1 MSGWVDYLQSREFA
15 YLFLYWAEWVIR
27 VVMLLTVPRRRSPNS
42 ALAWLTLIF
51 FLPWVGLVLY
61 VLVGTNRLPRRRVER
76 YRQLLEEFNRRLG
89 QRLCGTAV
97 TNPDLPAEAM
107 TAVRLAERL
116 GQLPILGGNEVELLT
131 DTNEV
136 IDRLIADIEQAEN
149 HVHMLFYIFHDDET
163 SHRVSE
169 ALLGAARRGVTCRV
183 LADAVGSWAMLR
195 RLAPKLLAGGVQ
207 VQAALGVGLFRRT
220 VARIDVR
227 NHRKIVVIDGRIGY
241 TGSQNIINADYGRR
255 GLAWHDMTARVRG
268 PAVLALQ
275 AVFLGDWYFETE
287 QILDD
292 PAFFPKVDICGS
304 VPVQVLPSGPTYPV
318 ENYHRMVIAALHTA
332 RHQVII
338 TTPYF
343 VPDQSFLQ
351 AVQIAVLR
359 GVDVILIVPE
369 KCDKILVGAVA
380 WSYFGEL
387 LELGCQVYL
396 YRPGLLHAKTMTID
410 NSFAFLGTGNF
421 DIRSFNLNF
430 EVNLLLYGDR
440 VTAELRRRQLD
451 YLAYSRSLTYEEWSS
466 RPKIVKTFQ
475 GIARLISPL
484 L

>member
-1 MSGWVDYLQSREFA
+1 
-15 YLFLYWAEWVIR
+15 
-27 VVMLLTVPRRRSPNS
+27 
-42 ALAWLTLIF
+42 
-51 FLPWVGLVLY
+51 
-61 VLVGTNRLPRRRVER
+61 
-76 YRQLLEEFNRRLG
+76 
-89 QRLCGTAV
+89 
-97 TNPDLPAEAM
+97 
-107 TAVRLAERL
+107 
-116 GQLPILGGNEVELLT
+116 
-131 DTNEV
+131 
-136 IDRLIADIEQAEN
+136 
-149 HVHMLFYIFHDDET
+149 
-163 SHRVSE
+163 
-169 ALLGAARRGVTCRV
+169 
-183 LADAVGSWAMLR
+183 MLR
-195 RLAPKLLAGGVQ
+195 RLAPKLVAGGVQ

-227 NHRKIVVIDGRIGY
+227 NHRKIVVIDGRVAY

-255 GLAWHDMTARVRG
+255 GLAWHDMTARVCG

-287 QILDD
+287 EILDD
-292 PAFFPKVDICGS
+292 PAFFPKVEVCGS

-421 DIRSFNLNF
+421 DIRSFSLNF

-466 RPKIVKTFQ
+466 RPEIVKTLQ
-475 GIARLISPL
+475 GIARLMSPL